1 MKKEELQQYSS
12 IEKELR
18 IIEEKLK
25 YLKEKKTSIKSM
37 VISDMP
43 KCTSNSNDAITDLL
57 AEIEDVTILYT
68 EKHLKLLKKLKEIEK
83 ELEKLENPLER
94 IVLRMVYIERKNF
107 EEIAKYISY
116 SYRTVRRLHKDGVK
130 KITEAEQWTAMD
142 TQIGLP

>member
-68 EKHLKLLKKLKEIEK
+68 EKYLKLFKKLKEIEK
-83 ELEKLENPLER
+83 EFEKLENPLER
-94 IVLRMVYIERKNF
+94 TVLRMVYIERKNF

-116 SYRTVRRLHKDGVK
+116 SYRTVRRLHKEGVK
-130 KITEAEQWTAMD
+130 KITEAE
-142 TQIGLP
+142 

>member
-43 KCTSNSNDAITDLL
+43 KCTSSSNDAITDLL

-68 EKHLKLLKKLKEIEK
+68 EKYFKLFKKLKEIEK
-83 ELEKLENPLER
+83 EFEKLENPLER
-94 IVLRMVYIERKNF
+94 IVLRMVYIDRKNF

-116 SYRTVRRLHKDGVK
+116 SYRTVRRLHKEGIK
-130 KITEAEQWTAMD
+130 KITEAE
-142 TQIGLP
+142 

>member
-68 EKHLKLLKKLKEIEK
+68 EKYFKLFKKLKEIEK
-83 ELEKLENPLER
+83 EFEKLENPLER
-94 IVLRMVYIERKNF
+94 TVLRMVYIERKNF

-116 SYRTVRRLHKDGVK
+116 SYRTVRRLHKEGVK
-130 KITEAEQWTAMD
+130 KITEAK
-142 TQIGLP
+142 

>member
-68 EKHLKLLKKLKEIEK
+68 EKYFKLFKKLKEIEK
-83 ELEKLENPLER
+83 EFEKLENPLER

-107 EEIAKYISY
+107 EEIAK
-116 SYRTVRRLHKDGVK
+116 
-130 KITEAEQWTAMD
+130 
-142 TQIGLP
+142 